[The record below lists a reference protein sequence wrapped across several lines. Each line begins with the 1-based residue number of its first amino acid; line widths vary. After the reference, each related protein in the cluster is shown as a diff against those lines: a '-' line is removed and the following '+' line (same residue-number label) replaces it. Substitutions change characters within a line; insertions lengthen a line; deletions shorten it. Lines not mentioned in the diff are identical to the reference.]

1 MSPRPSF
8 AERSRA
14 ALNDAALQA
23 ALQGATTHK
32 VAARAEAMS
41 CLRNYERLR
50 AAAAAIKQHTLD
62 HLDTYLEQFVAR
74 VEARGGNVH
83 FAADRRSAN
92 EIIAGIARRSGA
104 KLCVKSKSMTSE
116 ETGLNAALEAAG
128 AQVVETDLGEFIV
141 QIDHD
146 HPSHIVTPIIHKN
159 RQTIARAFVRELGA
173 PYTEDPEELTAI
185 ARTHLRGIFRRADLG
200 ITGVN
205 FAVAETGTICI
216 CTNEGNGRLT
226 LSRPRVHVALMGIEK
241 VVPRMRDLSVF
252 LKLLARSSTGQSI
265 TVYTSLV
272 TGPRGEGDPDGPEEM
287 HVVIMDAGRS
297 DILAGPHRDVLRC
310 IRCGACL
317 NACPVYRRIG
327 GHAYASVYPGP
338 IGKLLTPLF
347 GGLAEHADLPQASS
361 LCGLCY
367 EVCPVKIDIPHVLV
381 ALRREQTEARIV
393 RRGHRWAFGLAARL
407 LRSHTLYVMAQRVGG
422 WCLRLLARD
431 GWIRRAP
438 WPLRATLRTRDLR
451 APARQTFHDLWRKS
465 LHAEST
471 PPTGAAA
478 SPDDRRQARHQRG

>member
-14 ALNDAALQA
+14 ALDDAALQA

-41 CLRNYERLR
+41 GLRNYERLR
-50 AAAAAIKQHTLD
+50 AAAADIKQHTLD

-74 VEARGGNVH
+74 VEARGGRVH
-83 FAADRRSAN
+83 FAADRRAAN
-92 EIIAGIARRSGA
+92 EIIAGIAQRRGA

-116 ETGLNAALEAAG
+116 ETGLNAALAAAG
-128 AQVVETDLGEFIV
+128 VQVVETDLGEFIV

-159 RQTIARAFVRELGA
+159 RQTIARAFVRELGV
-173 PYTEDPEELTAI
+173 PYTEDPEKLTAI
-185 ARTHLRGIFRRADLG
+185 ARDHLRAIFRRADLG

-205 FAVAETGTICI
+205 FGVAESGTICI

-226 LSRPRVHVALMGIEK
+226 MSRPRVHVALMGIEK
-241 VVPRMRDLSVF
+241 IVPRMRDLSVF
-252 LKLLARSSTGQSI
+252 LKLLARSSTGQPI

-272 TGPRGEGDPDGPEEM
+272 SGPRGGGDPDGPEEL

-317 NACPVYRRIG
+317 NACPVYRRVG
-327 GHAYASVYPGP
+327 GHAYGSVYPGP

-347 GGLAEHADLPQASS
+347 GGLSEHADLPQASS
-361 LCGLCY
+361 LCGLCHD
-367 EVCPVKIDIPHVLV
+367 VCPVKIDIPHVLV
-381 ALRREQTEARIV
+381 ALRREQTQRRIV
-393 RRGHRWAFGLAARL
+393 SRGHRWTFALVAWF
-407 LRSHTLYVMAQRVGG
+407 LRSRALYELAQHVGG
-422 WCLRLLARD
+422 WFLRRLARD
-431 GWIRRAP
+431 GWIIRAAG
-438 WPLRATLRTRDLR
+438 PLRGALRQRDLR
-451 APARQTFHDLWRKS
+451 APAEQSFRELWRS
-465 LHAEST
+465 TLRRELSQRAAES
-471 PPTGAAA
+471 G
-478 SPDDRRQARHQRG
+478 RQAEADQRG